1 MAKFSG
7 SDDQYAFSALLVQGS
22 PSIDIEWL
30 ARSFLHCWQ
39 VMYAC
44 VDLSALEDARGLAG
58 VASSASCAQS
68 KQMMN
73 TMLLGQHVSSDVMPC
88 QDGSLLH
95 NSYCCFGWLTSYR
108 PDVSLSQI
116 TEEQGRTSLDSL
128 HSKQLAQEPFALGN
142 SLEVCGEIS
151 TRKLDDEQ
159 WFGIKQRPVSLDHFM
174 AASLLLALSCSTP

>member
-39 VMYAC
+39 
-44 VDLSALEDARGLAG
+44 
-58 VASSASCAQS
+58 
-68 KQMMN
+68 
-73 TMLLGQHVSSDVMPC
+73 MLLGQHVSSDVMPC